1 MGKMNVLILPGGTEI
16 GQEIRLALKDCK
28 DIRLYSAASDVSN
41 HAPYVFAR
49 HFIVPG
55 VHEL

>member
-1 MGKMNVLILPGGTEI
+1 MKYINVLILPGGTEI
-16 GQEIRLALKDCK
+16 GLEIWRALKDCK